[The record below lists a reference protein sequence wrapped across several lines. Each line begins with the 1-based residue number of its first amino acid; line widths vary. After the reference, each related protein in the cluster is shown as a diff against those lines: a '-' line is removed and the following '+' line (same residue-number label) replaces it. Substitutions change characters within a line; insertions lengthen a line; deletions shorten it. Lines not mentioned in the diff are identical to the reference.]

1 MKEKIAELLI
11 SGLCFLAVE
20 LGGFDIQVGPG
31 EISEPPSGWEQDS
44 MEGSG
49 SFADE
54 ENGGGISEDQISE
67 PFWNDFQN
75 GAEQDETQEQNP
87 GETESFGDSWNASEE
102 NRAFG
107 YEGPGLSEG
116 SSPNGNP
123 GEGSAE
129 SSGSVSDQY
138 GGTEKANENNRN
150 NGGEN
155 GHIQEKSNPEA
166 GTSEKQIQKEAKK
179 EDIPEASVSPAA
191 ADMPEPS
198 SGPASVT
205 PAPVLSGP
213 AGNGDSQESGNEG
226 NTFGENMAAPDI
238 LYLTGNME
246 TTARLRLR
254 LNTKGEV
261 QVLSFR
267 VNGKEQGWHWQGDT
281 FTADADTEKGSLVE
295 LALFTDCSWTL
306 PENRVILSCNTG
318 IS

>member
-1 MKEKIAELLI
+1 
-11 SGLCFLAVE
+11 
-20 LGGFDIQVGPG
+20 
-31 EISEPPSGWEQDS
+31 
-44 MEGSG
+44 
-49 SFADE
+49 
-54 ENGGGISEDQISE
+54 
-67 PFWNDFQN
+67 
-75 GAEQDETQEQNP
+75 
-87 GETESFGDSWNASEE
+87 
-102 NRAFG
+102 
-107 YEGPGLSEG
+107 
-116 SSPNGNP
+116 
-123 GEGSAE
+123 
-129 SSGSVSDQY
+129 
-138 GGTEKANENNRN
+138 
-150 NGGEN
+150 
-155 GHIQEKSNPEA
+155 
-166 GTSEKQIQKEAKK
+166 
-179 EDIPEASVSPAA
+179 
-191 ADMPEPS
+191 MPEPS

>member
-1 MKEKIAELLI
+1 MKEKITELLI
-11 SGLCFLAVE
+11 SGVCLLAVE

-31 EISEPPSGWEQDS
+31 EMQEPPSGWEQDGTDGG
-44 MEGSG
+44 MIEAEEGT
-49 SFADE
+49 
-54 ENGGGISEDQISE
+54 GGGISGDQVSE
-67 PFWNDFQN
+67 PLWNSSKN
-75 GAEQDETQEQNP
+75 EGEQDETQEQNP

-107 YEGPGLSEG
+107 YEGTGLSEG

-166 GTSEKQIQKEAKK
+166 GTSEKQIQEEAKK

-226 NTFGENMAAPDI
+226 NAFGENMAAPDI

-267 VNGKEQGWHWQGDT
+267 VNGKEQTWHWQGNCL
-281 FTADADTEKGSLVE
+281 TADSDTEKGSLVE

-306 PENRVILSCNTG
+306 PENHVILSCNTG

>member
-107 YEGPGLSEG
+107 YEGTGLSEG

-155 GHIQEKSNPEA
+155 GHIQEKRNPEA
-166 GTSEKQIQKEAKK
+166 GTSEKQIQEEAKK